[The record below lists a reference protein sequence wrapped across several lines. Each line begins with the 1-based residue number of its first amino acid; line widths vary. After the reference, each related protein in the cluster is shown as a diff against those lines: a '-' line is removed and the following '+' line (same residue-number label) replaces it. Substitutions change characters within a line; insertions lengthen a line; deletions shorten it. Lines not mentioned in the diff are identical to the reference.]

1 MSVRATTSKAVVQ
14 KSMTARASRA
24 LSWLLLQ
31 EQLACSCSPLSAL
44 QKLWGRGRGV
54 RSWGNY
60 SWQCSWLAIPRLLC
74 LHSFLMVQP
83 VALNDPIS
91 VEHLLITINY
101 NHDYWAASTW
111 WSLKSSPWSS
121 ECLYELEE
129 TLVTAETSACRRGLS
144 RALPSG
150 LLLLI
155 HRMMSLKTSSML
167 SSGSPDVNPCH
178 IPGYNLN
185 SLSTLAAVKKSS
197 RLISGSVTRSSSPWS
212 SRKGIV
218 TCTPPNS
225 HDFDN

>member
-1 MSVRATTSKAVVQ
+1 MSVYYNK
-14 KSMTARASRA
+14 
-24 LSWLLLQ
+24 LQ
-31 EQLACSCSPLSAL
+31 A
-44 QKLWGRGRGV
+44 
-54 RSWGNY
+54 
-60 SWQCSWLAIPRLLC
+60 RLLSC
-74 LHSFLMVQP
+74 FY
-83 VALNDPIS
+83 
-91 VEHLLITINY
+91 LI
-101 NHDYWAASTW
+101 
-111 WSLKSSPWSS
+111 KFRSSPWSS
-121 ECLYELEE
+121 ECLHELKG

-155 HRMMSLKTSSML
+155 HRIMSLKTSSIL

-218 TCTPPNS
+218 TCMPPNS
-225 HDFDN
+225 HDFDNQYKSKWNMAVRYVYSNAMYGGPSFQPKCFS